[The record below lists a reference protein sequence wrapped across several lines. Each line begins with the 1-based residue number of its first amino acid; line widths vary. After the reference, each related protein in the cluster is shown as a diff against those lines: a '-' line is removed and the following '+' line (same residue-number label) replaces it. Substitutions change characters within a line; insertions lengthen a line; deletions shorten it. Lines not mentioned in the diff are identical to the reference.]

1 MSYRSRFMPSL
12 SDMAHSQPSTQQDSA
27 ARRRLVQNVLS
38 QLSGPVDE
46 AVPLLAWFGED
57 GGLHTQAVA
66 CLAVLGS
73 ESGCDIVLAQPRI
86 ARRQACVLFLTG
98 GHVLQDLGDGEPTFV
113 NGHPVPGAGHR
124 LVHGDVIEVGTQ
136 PLAWIVPQ
144 PSATS
149 ARAGCAWP
157 LPG

>member
-12 SDMAHSQPSTQQDSA
+12 SDMAHSQPSTHQDDAS
-27 ARRRLVQNVLS
+27 RRRLVQNVLS
-38 QLSGPVDE
+38 HLAGHVGE
-46 AVPLLAWFGED
+46 VVPLLAWFGED
-57 GGLHTQAVA
+57 GGLHTLEVA

-73 ESGCDIVLAQPRI
+73 ESGCDIVLPQPRI

-113 NGHPVPGAGHR
+113 NGKPVPGAGHK
-124 LVHGDVIEVGTQ
+124 LSHGDVIEVGTQ

-144 PSATS
+144 PGATS
-149 ARAGCAWP
+149 FRAGCAWP
-157 LPG
+157 PQG